1 MLDSTL
7 VEIYKHKNNISN
19 LSTKVLKTLLIQD
32 EIFLINE
39 IKKETE
45 ILISL
50 LNIKSNILN
59 QNQHP
64 IQNINNQI
72 FMPIFNQKNLI
83 NINNNI
89 NNNNNNN
96 INNNQFP
103 QMPQPQIPNAIQ
115 QQMMMQQMQL
125 KMMQQLAQQE
135 QIKNDLNNNNQN
147 DINIQ
152 PQNKN
157 EQFPY
162 IIMNK
167 TEEVPRESIIGEDLL
182 NNRETTI
189 YLDEINIIFKPIGDN
204 EQPLEPVIVKCK
216 PNDLVAYIIEQYRKQ
231 SGDKSRYKKFIFEE
245 FNLFPGMTIANSGL
259 YNNAEIY
266 VYKNNE

>member
-19 LSTKVLKTLLIQD
+19 LSTKSLNTLLIQE
-32 EIFLINE
+32 EIFLNNE

-50 LNIKSNILN
+50 LNIKNNILN

-64 IQNINNQI
+64 IQNINNQL
-72 FMPIFNQKNLI
+72 FMPMFNQ
-83 NINNNI
+83 NNKINI

-96 INNNQFP
+96 SINNNQFP
-103 QMPQPQIPNAIQ
+103 QMPQPQIQNSIQ

-135 QIKNDLNNNNQN
+135 QIKNEFNNNNQN
-147 DINIQ
+147 DNNIQ
-152 PQNKN
+152 PQIQN
-157 EQFPY
+157 ENFPY

-167 TEEVPRESIIGEDLL
+167 TDKIPRESIIEENLL
-182 NNRETTI
+182 KNRETI
-189 YLDEINIIFKPIGDN
+189 ISLDEINIIFKPIGDN
-204 EQPLEPVIVKCK
+204 EEPLEPVIVKCK
-216 PNDLVAYIIEQYRKQ
+216 PNDLVAYIIEQYRKK